1 MAQEFVSN
9 TLLFVGVI
17 LGPLSL
23 LTLMFWF
30 IGLAL
35 RDFHRKLIQNRQ
47 RQATLCYHCL
57 YFSGNEALKCAVNPY
72 EALTQAAE
80 NCNDYSKSSS
90 SPHKIT
96 WWYYKL

>member
-23 LTLMFWF
+23 LILMFWF

-47 RQATLCYHCL
+47 LQTTLCYRCY
-57 YFSGNEALKCAVNPY
+57 YFSGNEALKCAVNPH
-72 EALTQAAE
+72 EAMTQAAE
-80 NCNDYSKSSS
+80 DCDDYSKSSS
-90 SPHKIT
+90 SPKQIT